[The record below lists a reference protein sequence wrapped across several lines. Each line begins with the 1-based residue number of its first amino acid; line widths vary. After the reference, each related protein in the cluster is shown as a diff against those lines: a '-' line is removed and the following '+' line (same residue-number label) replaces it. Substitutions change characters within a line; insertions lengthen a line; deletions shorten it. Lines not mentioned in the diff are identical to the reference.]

1 MAVITFS
8 GGATLHVP
16 GTAAQV
22 ASALS
27 APRNGAAFAKL
38 PGGTRVNPDQV
49 AFITDDPE
57 DR

>member
-1 MAVITFS
+1 MATITFS

-27 APRNGAAFAKL
+27 APRNGAAFAKFA
-38 PGGTRVNPDQV
+38 GGTRVNPDQV
-49 AFITDDPE
+49 AFITDDSE
-57 DR
+57 GK